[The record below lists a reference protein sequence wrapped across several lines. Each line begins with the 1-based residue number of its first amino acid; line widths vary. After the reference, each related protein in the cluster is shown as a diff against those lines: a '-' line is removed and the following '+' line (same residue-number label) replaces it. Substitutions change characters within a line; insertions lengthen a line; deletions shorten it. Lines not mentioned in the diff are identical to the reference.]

1 MKCGREVPRSPCTK
15 GGRDSPWGRGVIME
29 ELEFVLK
36 EGRLCWQDSQW
47 VVGLQ
52 GRVSAVGD

>member
-1 MKCGREVPRSPCTK
+1 MEGKFLGAPVQKVDKTVPGEGSI
-15 GGRDSPWGRGVIME
+15 IME

-36 EGRLCWQDSQW
+36 EGRLCLQGSQR
-47 VVGLQ
+47 VIELQ